1 LDDEAARG
9 TEGTA
14 HHPAIHAATHSADA
28 MFLIEEDGTIVWAN
42 AAAHGLLGSP
52 DGTLPTQNLYL
63 RLSGAELE
71 LALQGLALVEL
82 GIPTRPAVYHP
93 TCDDGTTRPA
103 EVIATRAVGA
113 PGRLVVSARP
123 ADHAQWVIDEFVRL
137 VSDGPTDAVI
147 DRALAEIVVPWPGH
161 VASVLVRDPTERGFG
176 RVIGHLSPQEAD
188 AVRAVPEGP
197 WHTALSSGETTT
209 ASIEELSTTVALS
222 ALSGY
227 RRCFAVP
234 LPLEAPQACL
244 VLWERHGAAVEMS
257 TFWQRAPALMIL
269 SSALRQEELLREL
282 RLAASTDRLTGLRN
296 RAGLEEAMLA
306 VEAPTVGVLAIDLDG
321 FKEINDTHGHRA
333 GDDVLVEIAARLAA
347 AVRTTDVTARVGGD
361 EMLALCEGATMSELA
376 TIADRFLTSMED
388 PIAVRANH
396 PPGPG
401 RVELLVSA
409 SVGLGLGDRTDLD
422 NLLGAV
428 DVALY
433 RAKRDGGA
441 RWSATGDHPPDDEGR
456 IAGT

>member
-1 LDDEAARG
+1 MDDEAARG
-9 TEGTA
+9 AEGAA

-28 MFLIEEDGTIVWAN
+28 MFLIEEDGTVLWAN
-42 AAAHGLLGSP
+42 AAAHDLLRSP
-52 DGTLPTQNLYL
+52 DATLPGQNLYQ
-63 RLSGAELE
+63 RLSTAELE

-103 EVIATRAVGA
+103 EVIATRAEGE

-161 VASVLVRDPTERGFG
+161 VASVLVRHSQEHGFD
-176 RVIGHLSPQEAD
+176 RVIGHLSPQEAEV
-188 AVRAVPEGP
+188 VRAMSEGP
-197 WHTALSSGETTT
+197 WHAALSSGATTT
-209 ASIEELSTTVALS
+209 AGIEELSTAAPLS
-222 ALSGY
+222 ALSAY

-234 LPLEAPQACL
+234 LPLEAPEACL
-244 VLWERHGAAVEMS
+244 VLWEQHGAAVEMT
-257 TFWQRAPALMIL
+257 TFWQQAPALMIL

-296 RAGLEEAMLA
+296 RAGLEEAMLN

-321 FKEINDTHGHRA
+321 FKEINDSHGHRA
-333 GDDVLVEIAARLAA
+333 GDDVLVEIAARLTA
-347 AVRTTDVTARVGGD
+347 AVRAADVTARVGGD

-376 TIADRFLTSMED
+376 TIADRFLTSMGD

-396 PPGPG
+396 PRGPR

-428 DVALY
+428 DLALY

-441 RWSATGDHPPDDEGR
+441 RWSATEEGR
-456 IAGT
+456 LDEEERVTER